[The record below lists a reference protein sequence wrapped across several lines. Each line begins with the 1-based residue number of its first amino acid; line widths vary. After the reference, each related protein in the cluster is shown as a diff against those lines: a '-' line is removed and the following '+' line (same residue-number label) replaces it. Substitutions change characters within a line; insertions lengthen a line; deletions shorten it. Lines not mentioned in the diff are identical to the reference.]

1 MFDSVMCFLKST
13 RPIIAV
19 IRVNSTF
26 ELCYVDIAA
35 QLTMYDICYLTKCRF
50 ARSKDTNL
58 KTYARRQF
66 CQTILHPANP
76 LQKHWTDRPPS
87 SHSRASHIFRNL
99 PVKQRPCF
107 NTTITQTSV
116 FADGFANPCP
126 GEYPS
131 PPSRKSCT
139 HHLPIVWSKNN
150 NSCMIIKPERAYSRS
165 PLPVALA
172 KSAHERGLGQ
182 GQATT
187 DHFDGESEGA
197 TSMNLERSQK
207 FGNRCKKKMFDVHVH
222 VHVQ

>member
-1 MFDSVMCFLKST
+1 LSFLEFT
-13 RPIIAV
+13 RPIVAV

-35 QLTMYDICYLTKCRF
+35 QLTMYDIWYLTKCHF

-66 CQTILHPANP
+66 SQTTLHPANP
-76 LQKHWTDRPPS
+76 PQKHWIDRPPS

-99 PVKQRPCF
+99 PAKQRPCF
-107 NTTITQTSV
+107 NATITQTSA
-116 FADGFANPCP
+116 FADSFANLTKIPHT
-126 GEYPS
+126 
-131 PPSRKSCT
+131 PPPHRWLRKS
-139 HHLPIVWSKNN
+139 ISR
-150 NSCMIIKPERAYSRS
+150 MIFKPERAYSRS

-172 KSAHERGLGQ
+172 KSAHRRGLGQ
-182 GQATT
+182 GQGTT

-207 FGNRCKKKMFDVHVH
+207 FGNR
-222 VHVQ
+222 